1 MNDFTMPG
9 VEFEAV
15 AAAQRKNIEA
25 FTQVNRL
32 ALENFQTIA
41 KRQAEIFQS
50 AMSEGAE
57 AAKDLFAAKNP
68 QDAASLQAELT
79 GRAVEQGITHMR
91 ELAELTTKSN
101 AKVLDLVNK
110 RFADSVDELKGGAKT
125 TKAAK

>member
-41 KRQAEIFQS
+41 KRQAEILQS
-50 AMSEGAE
+50 AMSDSAE
-57 AAKDLFAAKNP
+57 AAKDLFTAKNP

-91 ELAELTTKSN
+91 EMTELTTKSN
-101 AKVLDLVNK
+101 AKVLDLINK
-110 RFADSVDELKGGAKT
+110 RFTESLDELKGGAKT
-125 TKAAK
+125 AKAAK

>member
-41 KRQAEIFQS
+41 KRQAEILQS
-50 AMSEGAE
+50 AMSVGAE

-68 QDAASLQAELT
+68 QDAASAQAELT
-79 GRAVEQGITHMR
+79 GRAVEQGFTHMR

-101 AKVLDLVNK
+101 AKVLDLINK
-110 RFADSVDELKGGAKT
+110 RFTESLGELNGGAKT
-125 TKAAK
+125 AKAAK